1 MNIAFDPSPFI
12 ANSKLIETTE
22 EVAAFFK
29 RAANE
34 DVIAVD
40 VESAAFYRYYAKVN
54 LIQIATRKEA
64 AIMDPQVISDFSP
77 FQEFASKSKCMWLF
91 HGGDYDI
98 SMLAKDLQIFI
109 PKMFDTRKAAEIIG
123 MTELGL
129 RALTE
134 KYLGFTLDKHL
145 QRCDWSKRPLTEAMK
160 KYGLLDAV
168 CLIPVYDCLIQEL
181 DELGRIEWVMEE
193 CDAIAKQ
200 AREAHNQ
207 EPDPYAFHIK
217 GSSYLSLRS
226 LAVLREVWKLRE
238 EIAESID
245 RAPFMLL
252 SNQSLLEIARVTP
265 RSIAGLNTIKG
276 MNHEFLARYGTDIQK
291 AIRAGLEAELVDL
304 ERPIQKHSREELL
317 NAWEGELAKAIREV
331 RDKIAAKANI
341 PPSVLAPSH
350 ALYSLAKLRPQTLGE
365 LVQSEILHDWQAR
378 LLADGIIPLL
388 EQEPPKLSKKARRRG
403 RRSTRRPTI

>member
-1 MNIAFDPSPFI
+1 MNIAFNPSPFI
-12 ANSKLIETTE
+12 TKAKVIETTK

-29 RAANE
+29 RATNE

-64 AIMDPQVISDFSP
+64 AIMDPQAISDFTP
-77 FQEFASKSKCMWLF
+77 FQEFAAKSKCMWLF
-91 HGGDYDI
+91 HGGDFDI
-98 SMLAKDLQIFI
+98 SMLAKDLR
-109 PKMFDTRKAAEIIG
+109 MFDTRKAAELIG

-145 QRCDWSKRPLTEAMK
+145 QRCDWSKRPLTTAMIE
-160 KYGLLDAV
+160 YGLLDAV
-168 CLIPVYDCLIQEL
+168 CLIPVYDCLLHEVN
-181 DELGRIEWVMEE
+181 EFGRLEWVMEE
-193 CDAIAKQ
+193 CDSIAKQ
-200 AREAHNQ
+200 AREAQNQ

-238 EIAESID
+238 SIAATVD

-252 SNQSLLEIARVTP
+252 SNQSLLEIARLCP

-291 AIRAGLEAELVDL
+291 AIRAGLDAELVGL
-304 ERPIQKHSREELL
+304 ERPIQKHSKEELL
-317 NAWEGELAKAIREV
+317 NAWEGELAKAIKEV
-331 RDKIAAKANI
+331 RDKVAARENI

-365 LVQSEILHDWQAR
+365 LTQSEILHDWQAR
-378 LLADGIIPLL
+378 LLADEVIPLL
-388 EQEPPKLSKKARRRG
+388 EQEPPKLSKRARRRG
-403 RRSTRRPTI
+403 RSSRRRL

>member
-1 MNIAFDPSPFI
+1 MNIAFNPSPFI
-12 ANSKLIETTE
+12 AKAKVIESTK

-29 RAANE
+29 RASNE

-64 AIMDPQVISDFSP
+64 AIMDPQAISDFTP
-77 FQEFASKSKCMWLF
+77 FQDFAAKSKCMWLF
-91 HGGDYDI
+91 HGGDFDI

-109 PKMFDTRKAAEIIG
+109 PRMFDTRKAAELIG

-134 KYLGFTLDKHL
+134 KYLAFTLDKHL
-145 QRCDWSKRPLTEAMK
+145 QRCDWSKRPLTTAMIE
-160 KYGLLDAV
+160 YGLLDAV
-168 CLIPVYDCLIQEL
+168 CLIPVYDCLLHEVN
-181 DELGRIEWVMEE
+181 ELGRLEWVMEE
-193 CDAIAKQ
+193 CDSIAKQ
-200 AREAHNQ
+200 AREAQIQ
-207 EPDPYAFHIK
+207 EHDPYAFHIK

-226 LAVLREVWKLRE
+226 LAVLREVWNLRE
-238 EIAESID
+238 SIAANVD

-252 SNQSLLEIARVTP
+252 SNQSLLEIARVCP

-291 AIRAGLEAELVDL
+291 AIRAGLDAELVGL
-304 ERPIQKHSREELL
+304 ERPIQKHPKEELL
-317 NAWEGELAKAIREV
+317 NAWEGELAKAIKEV
-331 RDKIAAKANI
+331 RDKVAARENI

-365 LVQSEILHDWQAR
+365 LTQSEILHDWQAR
-378 LLADGIIPLL
+378 LLAEEVIPLL
-388 EQEPPKLSKKARRRG
+388 EQEPPKLSKRARRRG
-403 RRSTRRPTI
+403 RSSRRRIA

>member
-12 ANSKLIETTE
+12 TKAKVIETTE

-64 AIMDPQVISDFSP
+64 AIMDPQVIKDFSP
-77 FQEFASKSKCMWLF
+77 FQDFAAKSKCMWLF

-109 PKMFDTRKAAEIIG
+109 PRMFDTRKAAEIIG

-145 QRCDWSKRPLTEAMK
+145 QRCDWSKRPLTKAMIE
-160 KYGLLDAV
+160 YGLLDAV
-168 CLIPVYDCLIQEL
+168 CLVPVYDCLIQEL

-193 CDAIAKQ
+193 CDSIARQ
-200 AREAHNQ
+200 AREAHAQ
-207 EPDPYAFHIK
+207 APDPYAFHIK

-226 LAVLREVWKLRE
+226 LAVLREVWNLRE

-252 SNQSLLEIARVTP
+252 SNQSLLEIARVCP

-276 MNHEFLARYGTDIQK
+276 MNHEFLARYGSNLQK
-291 AIRAGLEAELVDL
+291 AIRAGLDAELVGL
-304 ERPIQKHSREELL
+304 ERPVQKHSREELL

-331 RDKIAAKANI
+331 RDKVAARENI
-341 PPSVLAPSH
+341 PPSVLAPSR
-350 ALYSLAKLRPQTLGE
+350 ALYSLAKLRPQTVGE

-378 LLADGIIPLL
+378 LLADEVIPLL
-388 EQEPPKLSKKARRRG
+388 EQEPPKLSKKARRR
-403 RRSTRRPTI
+403 RRSPRRPTL

>member
-12 ANSKLIETTE
+12 TKAKVIETTE

-64 AIMDPQVISDFSP
+64 AIMDPQVIKDFTP

-109 PKMFDTRKAAEIIG
+109 PRMFDTRKAAEIIG

-145 QRCDWSKRPLTEAMK
+145 QRCDWSKRPLTKAMIE
-160 KYGLLDAV
+160 YGLLDAV
-168 CLIPVYDCLIQEL
+168 CLIPVYDCLLHEL
-181 DELGRIEWVMEE
+181 DELGRIDWVMEE
-193 CDAIAKQ
+193 CDSIAKQ
-200 AREAHNQ
+200 AREAHVQ

-217 GSSYLSLRS
+217 GSSYLSMRS
-226 LAVLREVWKLRE
+226 LAVLREVWSLRE

-252 SNQSLLEIARVTP
+252 SNQSLLEIARVCP

-276 MNHEFLARYGTDIQK
+276 MNHDFLAKYGSNLQK
-291 AIRAGLEAELVDL
+291 AIRAGLEAELVGL
-304 ERPIQKHSREELL
+304 ERPVQKHSREELL

-331 RDKIAAKANI
+331 RDKVAARENI

-350 ALYSLAKLRPQTLGE
+350 ALYSLAKARPQTVGE

-378 LLADGIIPLL
+378 LLADEVIPLL
-388 EQEPPKLSKKARRRG
+388 EQEPPKLSKKARRR
-403 RRSTRRPTI
+403 RRTSRRPTL

>member
-22 EVAAFFK
+22 EIASFFK

-64 AIMDPQVISDFSP
+64 AIIDPQAIHDFSP
-77 FQEFASKSKCMWLF
+77 FQEFAAKSKCMWLF

-109 PKMFDTRKAAEIIG
+109 PRMFDTRKAAEIIG

-145 QRCDWSKRPLTEAMK
+145 QRCDWSKRPLTKAMIE
-160 KYGLLDAV
+160 YGLLDAV
-168 CLIPVYDCLIQEL
+168 CLVPVYDCLIQEL
-181 DELGRIEWVMEE
+181 NELGRIDWCMEE
-193 CDAIAKQ
+193 CEAIAKQ

-207 EPDPYAFHIK
+207 QPDPYAFHIK

-226 LAVLREVWKLRE
+226 LAVLREVWNLRE

-252 SNQSLLEIARVTP
+252 SNQSLLEIARLCP

-276 MNHEFLARYGTDIQK
+276 MNHDFLARYGSDLQK
-291 AIRAGLEAELVDL
+291 AIRTGLDAELVGL
-304 ERPIQKHSREELL
+304 ERPVQKHSREELL

-331 RDKIAAKANI
+331 RDKIAAKENI

-388 EQEPPKLSKKARRRG
+388 EQEPPKLSKKARRG
-403 RRSTRRPTI
+403 RRSMRRPTL